1 MAEEREMDCPTIE
14 TVNGETL
21 INGMPQEEPLN
32 GTFVREDGEGLR
44 TIMHF
49 QNDQL
54 HNETGPALEV
64 LGNDGKTMEAHYY
77 RNGLLHRDG
86 GQPAREYFYG
96 SNDGKPTEAE
106 YWKNGELHREDGPAI
121 ERSNGAK
128 EWYQNGKF
136 HREDGPAV
144 EAYGAKEWYRNGEL
158 HREDGPAIEM
168 LDGTK
173 EWYQEGKRH
182 REDGPAIE
190 KENNIEVGW
199 AKGDKAW
206 YKEGQLHRKDG
217 PAIER
222 SNGKTEWYQEGKRHR
237 EDGPAIEYS
246 DGRKEYYRDGKQ
258 VPPPETE
265 KAHAGGKEQTG
276 DNRLEY
282 KNGQYHINDRPVE
295 DRNTINGRFVR
306 EGGDIE
312 RFKNGKLHSEGE
324 KPSVE
329 KQDGTK
335 MWHKEG
341 ELQKVERPNGEKLH
355 FENGKMVATP
365 ETEKANSI
373 GKEQAGQP
381 FSFGPQMKAGDLP
394 VDSRNLLKDMVN
406 AHEGKRSQEMQSK
419 LDGAA
424 MRQMQDTRKS
434 IEHSHL
440 MARAEETLKE
450 SGKTDGKVVHKDELT
465 GKTVEYNLKNGELH
479 SNGKDPSFF
488 IRDKHG
494 QIERA
499 EYHQNGNITKS
510 WDRETGQMFHHAPEK
525 SQEKEMQKPQ
535 QEKDKSEKTQEKTNT
550 ENKSPVKNHSQEN
563 KGDQAQ
569 SKETKA
575 KEETREEKL
584 DRLKAARQEH
594 QKQEKTHDRGER
606 R

>member
-1 MAEEREMDCPTIE
+1 MAEEREMDYPTIE

-21 INGMPQEEPLN
+21 INGMPQGEPLN

-54 HNETGPALEV
+54 HNENGPALEV

-77 RNGLLHRDG
+77 RNG
-86 GQPAREYFYG
+86 
-96 SNDGKPTEAE
+96 
-106 YWKNGELHREDGPAI
+106 EL
-121 ERSNGAK
+121 
-128 EWYQNGKF
+128 
-136 HREDGPAV
+136 
-144 EAYGAKEWYRNGEL
+144 
-158 HREDGPAIEM
+158 
-168 LDGTK
+168 
-173 EWYQEGKRH
+173 
-182 REDGPAIE
+182 
-190 KENNIEVGW
+190 
-199 AKGDKAW
+199 
-206 YKEGQLHRKDG
+206 
-217 PAIER
+217 
-222 SNGKTEWYQEGKRHR
+222 HR

-295 DRNTINGRFVR
+295 DRNAINGRFVR

-312 RFKNGKLHSEGE
+312 QYKNGKLHSEGE

-355 FENGKMVATP
+355 FENGKMVAAP
-365 ETEKANSI
+365 ETEKVHATS
-373 GKEQAGQP
+373 KEQAGQP
-381 FSFGPQMKAGDLP
+381 FSFGPQMKAGDWP

-419 LDGAA
+419 LDGAD
-424 MRQMQDTRKS
+424 MRQMQDTRKA
-434 IEHSHL
+434 IEHSQL
-440 MARAEETLKE
+440 MGRAEETLKE

-479 SNGKDPSFF
+479 SNGKDPSFV

-535 QEKDKSEKTQEKTNT
+535 QEKDNSEKTQEKTNT
-550 ENKSPVKNHSQEN
+550 EYKSLRKNHSQEN
-563 KGDQAQ
+563 KGAQAQAQ

-584 DRLKAARQEH
+584 DRLKAAREEH

>member
-1 MAEEREMDCPTIE
+1 MAEEREMDYPTIE
-14 TVNGETL
+14 IVNGETL
-21 INGMPQEEPLN
+21 INGVPQRESLN

-64 LGNDGKTMEAHYY
+64 LGNNGKTMEAHYY
-77 RNGLLHRDG
+77 RNGLLH
-86 GQPAREYFYG
+86 AREYFYG
-96 SNDGKPTEAE
+96 SNDGKPTGAE

-121 ERSNGAK
+121 ERS
-128 EWYQNGKF
+128 
-136 HREDGPAV
+136 D
-144 EAYGAKEWYRNGEL
+144 GAKEWYRNGEL
-158 HREDGPAIEM
+158 HREDGPAVEAYGDKAWYKEGQLHRKDGPAIEM

-182 REDGPAIE
+182 REDGPA
-190 KENNIEVGW
+190 V
-199 AKGDKAW
+199 
-206 YKEGQLHRKDG
+206 
-217 PAIER
+217 
-222 SNGKTEWYQEGKRHR
+222 
-237 EDGPAIEYS
+237 EYS

-265 KAHAGGKEQTG
+265 KAHTIGKEQTG
-276 DNRLEY
+276 NRLEY

-324 KPSVE
+324 RPSVE

-355 FENGKMVATP
+355 FENGKMVAAP

-373 GKEQAGQP
+373 GKEQAGQS

-419 LDGAA
+419 IDGAG

-434 IEHSHL
+434 IEHSQL

-479 SNGKDPSFF
+479 SNGKDPSFV

-525 SQEKEMQKPQ
+525 AQEKEMQKNQ

-550 ENKSPVKNHSQEN
+550 ENKSLSKNHSQEN
-563 KGDQAQ
+563 KGSQAQ

-584 DRLKAARQEH
+584 NRLKAARQEH